1 MTNTIILT
9 MTTCKRLALFLTT
22 VQTLLRHC
30 DECKRI
36 PWLIVDDGSSP
47 EDQKRMQEAL
57 SGTVNASFVWK
68 TDPGHD
74 KSMNLIQNMTAA
86 YEYVFHV
93 EDDWEFFRDFSLQT
107 MRDGLDLDPRI
118 GQVLVNQD
126 YHEGLV
132 EKRTIVG
139 SVPYH
144 GFRLHVWDPNH
155 TMCKPGELSNG
166 HWPHYSLRPGLIRR
180 ATWTF
185 LGPFLVGHREF
196 EREYALRYMAAG
208 FETIMLPGLYCSHTG
223 KRSWESESEH
233 PSAYVLNGVGR
244 F

>member
-1 MTNTIILT
+1 MTGTILT

-30 DECKRI
+30 DECKHI

-47 EDQKRMQEAL
+47 DDQIRMRDVL
-57 SGTVNASFVWK
+57 KGINASFVWK

-74 KSMNLIQNMTAA
+74 KSMNLIQNLTVA

-107 MRDGLDLDPRI
+107 LRDGLDLDPHMA
-118 GQVLVNQD
+118 QVLVNQD

-144 GFRLHVWDPNH
+144 GYRLHVWDPEH
-155 TMCKPGELSNG
+155 KLCKRGELSNG
-166 HWPHYSLRPGLIRR
+166 HWPHYSLRPSMIRR

-185 LGPFLVGHREF
+185 LGSFVVGHPEF
-196 EREYALRYMAAG
+196 EREYAMRYMKAG
-208 FETIMLPGLYCSHTG
+208 FKTLMLPGVYCTHIG
-223 KRSWESESEH
+223 KRSWESEAEN
-233 PSAYVLNGVGR
+233 PSAYNLNGVSR
-244 F
+244 FRK